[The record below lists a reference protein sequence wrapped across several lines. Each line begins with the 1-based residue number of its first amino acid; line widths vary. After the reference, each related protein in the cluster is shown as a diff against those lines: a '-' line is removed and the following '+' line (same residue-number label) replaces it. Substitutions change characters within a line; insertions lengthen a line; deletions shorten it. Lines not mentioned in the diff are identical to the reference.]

1 MNIDKEALEFHQKHK
16 GKIEI
21 RGKFPVRDDKVLS
34 LAYTPGVAEPCRK
47 IFIQEE
53 EIFNYTF
60 KGNTV
65 AVITDGSAVLGLGN
79 IGAKASLPVMEG
91 KALLFKELAG
101 IDAFPLC
108 LDTQD
113 VDKIVEVMSLIS
125 PVFGGINLEDI
136 SSPRC
141 FEIEERLKQELD
153 IPVFHDDQH
162 GTAVITFAALI
173 NALKIISKEI
183 SKIKVV
189 INGAGAAGIAIAWF
203 LLRRGVKE
211 IILCDSKGI
220 IYNGRKE
227 GMNFAKERISKMTN
241 REGKRGKLARA
252 LEGADVFIGVS
263 APNVLT
269 KEMIRRMNSSPIIFA
284 MSNPTPEIDPRL
296 AIEAGASII
305 GTGRSD
311 YPNQINNV
319 LGFPGIFKGAL
330 RVRAR
335 EINEEMKVAA
345 SIALAD
351 LVKDELR
358 RDYILPKP
366 FDPRVTEAVAQA
378 VEDAAKKTG
387 VARIKEGNHA

>member
-21 RGKFPVRDDKVLS
+21 RSKFPVRDDKVLS

-53 EIFNYTF
+53 EIFNYTL

-65 AVITDGSAVLGLGN
+65 AVVTDGSAVLGLGN

-173 NALKIISKEI
+173 NALKIINKEI

-387 VARIKEGNHA
+387 VARIKEGNRA

>member
-21 RGKFPVRDDKVLS
+21 RSKFPVRDDKVLS

-53 EIFNYTF
+53 EIFNYTL

-173 NALKIISKEI
+173 NALKIINKEI

-387 VARIKEGNHA
+387 VVRVKEGNRA